1 MKLQIGPNLE
11 NGRVRL
17 DYKSSPNKPSRV
29 PSYTIA
35 ENKADEFVSKYNFQV
50 DDLHKLTT
58 ACTVGGGLGG
68 WLVAIKKA
76 ASGSKSQFFATVLG
90 LPIGILAGTLVS
102 AIISYEKKNNLM
114 DKYGVEIYQK

>member
-35 ENKADEFVSKYNFQV
+35 ENKADEFVSKYNFQA

-58 ACTVGGGLGG
+58 ACILGGGLSGG
-68 WLVAIKKA
+68 ILAVKNLPR
-76 ASGSKSQFFATVLG
+76 GKSQLLATVLG
-90 LPIGILAGTLVS
+90 VPTGLLSGALTS

-114 DKYGVEIYQK
+114 NKYGVEIYQK

>member
-35 ENKADEFVSKYNFQV
+35 ENKADEFVSKYNFQA

-68 WLVAIKKA
+68 
-76 ASGSKSQFFATVLG
+76 
-90 LPIGILAGTLVS
+90 GILAVKNLPRGKSQLLAMVLGVPTGLLSGTLTS